1 VNYQQNPKAQSVL
14 LHNKN
19 DEIGIIGGQVAMIN
33 HNTLEALSK
42 DQLNES
48 SNYLSENDPLMKSN

>member
-1 VNYQQNPKAQSVL
+1 ML

-19 DEIGIIGGQVAMIN
+19 DEMGIIGGQVPQIN
-33 HNTLEALSK
+33 LNTLEALSK